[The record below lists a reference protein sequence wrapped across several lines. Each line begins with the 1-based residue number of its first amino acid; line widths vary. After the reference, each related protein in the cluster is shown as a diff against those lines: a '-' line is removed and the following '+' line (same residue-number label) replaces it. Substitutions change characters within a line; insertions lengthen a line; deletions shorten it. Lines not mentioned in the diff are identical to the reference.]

1 MPKCNKCGFDKPKG
15 EVYLGICDDCF
26 HGRASKDTS
35 PASAA
40 KIFID
45 NNIILT
51 TSIDIPNRHVDSVI
65 SIVASEA
72 AIGMSI
78 FKDIANNWRDFFGG
92 RSETSQNALK
102 ETREACLEGLRME
115 ASRMNADA
123 VISVNFAYNQ
133 LSTGSTGGILF
144 VAATGTAVKLRP
156 A

>member
-1 MPKCNKCGFDKPKG
+1 M
-15 EVYLGICDDCF
+15 
-26 HGRASKDTS
+26 
-35 PASAA
+35 A

-133 LSTGSTGGILF
+133 LSTGSTGGVLF

>member
-1 MPKCNKCGFDKPKG
+1 MPKCSQCGFDKPKD
-15 EVYLGICDDCF
+15 EVYLGKCDDCF
-26 HGRASKDTS
+26 HGRPSKNTGPSS
-35 PASAA
+35 PPETL
-40 KIFID
+40 ID
-45 NNIILT
+45 DRIILT
-51 TSIDIPNRHVDSVI
+51 TSIDIPNRHMDSVI

-102 ETREACLEGLRME
+102 ETREACLEGLRRE
-115 ASRMNADA
+115 ASRINADA

-133 LSTGSTGGILF
+133 LSTGGTGGILF

>member
-1 MPKCNKCGFDKPKG
+1 
-15 EVYLGICDDCF
+15 
-26 HGRASKDTS
+26 
-35 PASAA
+35 
-40 KIFID
+40 
-45 NNIILT
+45 
-51 TSIDIPNRHVDSVI
+51 
-65 SIVASEA
+65 
-72 AIGMSI
+72 MSI